1 MKMPTQGLVE
11 SSARNLSC
19 HNSMSLRS
27 RRQNLAQGQRSETK
41 WSGAP
46 PWVQQQTDSPARFSG
61 RKKISSDNSLSP
73 AKAGLITYSPA
84 YPGFRSLRSL
94 HPGLNSAARSAG
106 WLGAATMVVFFAATT
121 SLRAQLARPE
131 TNASSGR
138 RVTSESKSESPRS
151 LPAIHSRAEFD
162 SLAVEYDANTPYAL
176 PHLLFVIDRLNRN
189 RIYYINTK
197 RYPFHKDF
205 VNGTYLSLERGQEFF
220 ENNYLK
226 PNRRFIM
233 GTIAWQTP
241 VRRWTFEFWE
251 GDLIPADQIK
261 LASEIVN
268 KTFFTA
274 VAFKP
279 NSLRQEEASASIEGL
294 ARVLQTEI
302 SKSQEYE
309 ALNVAKGLGRIH
321 IIPKLDDHVEI
332 GFNEILVLD
341 EVPVQLPPVAGIITT
356 KPSTPLSHINLLAK
370 GWGVPNAYIKNA
382 PELFKQYNGW
392 WVEFDVRHDSYSIK
406 RAELSAIDEY
416 QKRLKE
422 RLDVMKPRYDLSIT
436 RLAGL
441 SGQRAASV
449 IAYGAKSANLGQLT
463 HAHVPGIAVPPGFTI
478 PFFYYDQF
486 LKENKLDDAIYQML
500 NDQKFVHDPP
510 YRRAYLTR
518 MRESFQ
524 KGTINGQL
532 RTEVL
537 RRLHAEF
544 PGRGVFVR
552 SSTNSED
559 LPNFNGAGLY
569 STVPNVR
576 SDEQFIEAVKTVWGS
591 VWNFEAYEAR
601 ERAGIEHTKIF
612 MAVLIQEGINS
623 ESSGVMITADPF
635 NRTDK
640 DPAIYISAKRGLGM
654 KVVEGQKIAEQVM
667 FRPVANSVQVLT
679 RSEEDSLLTFDE
691 RGGIEEIPL
700 SGERVVLS
708 DGVVRRL
715 AAAAAHIKR
724 VFSGKDQDIEWAY
737 MKGQIY
743 IVQSRPFIAG
753 SGL

>member
-1 MKMPTQGLVE
+1 MQVKRLLLMG
-11 SSARNLSC
+11 S
-19 HNSMSLRS
+19 
-27 RRQNLAQGQRSETK
+27 
-41 WSGAP
+41 
-46 PWVQQQTDSPARFSG
+46 
-61 RKKISSDNSLSP
+61 
-73 AKAGLITYSPA
+73 
-84 YPGFRSLRSL
+84 
-94 HPGLNSAARSAG
+94 
-106 WLGAATMVVFFAATT
+106 
-121 SLRAQLARPE
+121 
-131 TNASSGR
+131 
-138 RVTSESKSESPRS
+138 RVTSLVWLAIIGAGFFPGVVASIDTQTAASKSSADRS
-151 LPAIHSRAEFD
+151 LPSIHSRAEFD
-162 SLAVEYDANTPYAL
+162 SLAVTYDANTPYAL
-176 PHLLFVIDRLNRN
+176 PHVLFVIDRRDRN
-189 RIYYINTK
+189 RVYYINTR

-370 GWGVPNAYIKNA
+370 GWGIPNVYVKNA
-382 PELFKQYNGW
+382 QELLKAYDGW
-392 WVEFDVRHDSYSIK
+392 WVEFDARRDDYSIK
-406 RAELSAIDEY
+406 RADNNALNEY

-422 RLDVMKPRYDLSIT
+422 RLDVMKPHSDLSVTKI
-436 RLAGL
+436 ANL
-441 SGQRAASV
+441 SEQRATSV
-449 IAYGAKSANLGQLT
+449 IAYGAKSANLGELI
-463 HAHVPGIAVPPGFTI
+463 HARIPGFAVPPGFTI

-486 LKENKLDDAIYQML
+486 LRENKLGDAIYRML
-500 NDQKFVHDPP
+500 NDQNFVHDPA
-510 YRRAYLTR
+510 YRKRYLAKLR
-518 MRESFQ
+518 GEFQ
-524 KGTINGQL
+524 QGRINAEL
-532 RTEVL
+532 RNEIL
-537 RRLHAEF
+537 RRWHGEF
-544 PGRGVFVR
+544 SGKGVFAR

-569 STVPNVR
+569 TSMPNLR
-576 SDEQFIEAVKTVWGS
+576 TDDQLIEGVKTVWAS
-591 VWNFEAYEAR
+591 VWNYEAYEAR
-601 ERAGIEHTKIF
+601 ERAGIEHTKIY
-612 MAVLIQEGINS
+612 MAVLIQQGINS

-635 NRTDK
+635 NREDQ
-640 DPAIYISAKRGLGM
+640 DAIFISAKRGLGM
-654 KVVEGQKIAEQVM
+654 KVVEGQRIAEQVV
-667 FRPVANSVQVLT
+667 FRTRGNAVQVLT

-691 RGGIEEIPL
+691 RGGIKEIPI
-700 SGERVVLS
+700 SGERMVLT
-708 DGVVRRL
+708 DDVVRRL
-715 AAAAAHIKR
+715 AAAGKNIKR
-724 VFSGKDQDIEWAY
+724 VFHGKDQDVEWAY
-737 MKGQIY
+737 MRGQIY
-743 IVQSRPFIAG
+743 IVQSRPYIAG
-753 SGL
+753 G